1 MYAEKPY
8 GVQGRFVIPIPE
20 TLSIGQPQAD
30 GWLSRVPKIAG
41 HLTDTK
47 GFADEDQEKDYRP
60 VHREEDQWFGLPHR
74 RRWRLKGQSRP
85 LLLLIQD
92 LVGASQRRSAS
103 SQTRKHDIVDFDEEH
118 TNNQAEFLALLAVL
132 SNALKFA
139 IKSEGQHHVHVASD
153 SQLLIS
159 AVTGEKYLH
168 NEELQDLHSQ
178 IELIVDSL
186 THYGVS
192 VDIQWMSDSVV
203 KQHLGH

>member
-1 MYAEKPY
+1 MKIKKKIIDLFTEKKTN
-8 GVQGRFVIPIPE
+8 GSVFLTVV
-20 TLSIGQPQAD
+20 D
-30 GWLSRVPKIAG
+30 GGS
-41 HLTDTK
+41 K
-47 GFADEDQEKDYRP
+47 GNPGPSYFSYKTWWERP
-60 VHREEDQWFGLPHR
+60 NEEML
-74 RRWRLKGQSRP
+74 
-85 LLLLIQD
+85 
-92 LVGASQRRSAS
+92 A
-103 SQTRKHDIVDFDEEH
+103 RKHDIVDFDEEH